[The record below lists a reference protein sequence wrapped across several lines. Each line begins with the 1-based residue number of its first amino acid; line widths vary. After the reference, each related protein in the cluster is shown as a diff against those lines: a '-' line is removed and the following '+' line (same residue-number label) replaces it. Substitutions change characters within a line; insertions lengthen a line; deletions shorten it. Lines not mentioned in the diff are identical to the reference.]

1 MPDTDDADIWRR
13 LRHGDTAAFGEL
25 FDRHG
30 ARIHRYAVRR
40 TGDVHTADD
49 VTAVVFLEVWRRR
62 AEVELHQP
70 SALPWLYGVAAN
82 AINHWSRSRRRHDLA
97 LARLAAQTVDGL
109 GSSDAVS
116 VERRAEAL
124 AESTEVLERVRALPR
139 RYRDVLVMSV
149 WEGLSH
155 AEIAEALDISG
166 GTVKSRLSRARAQL
180 SRTNTSI
187 IPTPSATPASS
198 TIPTTHAASA
208 TPAALNLS
216 EH

>member
-1 MPDTDDADIWRR
+1 MPDTDDADLWRR

-97 LARLAAQTVDGL
+97 LARLAAQSVDGL
-109 GSSDAVS
+109 GSSDTAS
-116 VERRAEAL
+116 VEQRAEAL
-124 AESTEVLERVRALPR
+124 AESTQVLEQVRGLPR

-155 AEIAEALDISG
+155 AEIADALGISV
-166 GTVKSRLSRARAQL
+166 GTVKSRLSRARSQL
-180 SRTNTSI
+180 SRTDSVL
-187 IPTPSATPASS
+187 PDAASVARAPS
-198 TIPTTHAASA
+198 IPTTARPVS
-208 TPAALNLS
+208 TALNLS